1 MTRRSG
7 SSGAQTLKA
16 IRKAGLRLIF
26 EHGYEAMSLRHLA
39 GEVGIQA
46 GSLYNHIA
54 TKQQLLVDLIREHM
68 EDLIS
73 SLDARLDG
81 IDDPVE
87 RLRTFVEFHVSTHMW
102 RKQEVYIS
110 TFELRALEPA
120 NYARIIR
127 LRRLYE
133 ERLNA
138 ILDLGVS
145 QRRFDLADTR
155 LATFALLAML
165 TGVCTWYRPNGRLSK
180 EAIVDLHISL
190 VVHGV
195 IGKAS
200 RASPRRPAK
209 PPARTLQ
216 SRRLR
221 PSVPARRAPAEDG
234 SR

>member
-7 SSGAQTLKA
+7 SSGAKTLKA
-16 IRKAGLRLIF
+16 IRGAGLRLIF
-26 EHGYEAMSLRHLA
+26 EHGFEAMSLRQLA
-39 GEVGIQA
+39 SEVGIQA

-73 SLDARLDG
+73 SLDARLEG
-81 IDDPVE
+81 VDDPVE
-87 RLRTFVEFHVSTHMW
+87 RLRTFVSYHVTTHMW

-138 ILDLGVS
+138 ILDLGVA
-145 QRRFDLADTR
+145 RGVFDLADTR
-155 LATFALLAML
+155 VATFALLAML

-180 EAIVDLHISL
+180 EAIVELHTNL
-190 VVHGV
+190 ALRGV
-195 IGKAS
+195 TGK
-200 RASPRRPAK
+200 
-209 PPARTLQ
+209 PARA
-216 SRRLR
+216 
-221 PSVPARRAPAEDG
+221 PARRATRTAVRAPSARRARQPAAV
-234 SR
+234 